1 MQTNTALGVG
11 LGKLIASAFNP
22 GNQGTLDGMRVNELQ
37 SQLRLQDAQRRKV
50 EREADNLAAEANMRN
65 PDSIIETLLKAS
77 GAGGKTAVNDF
88 KAYLDGGKLPST
100 ALPGSASAL
109 LDGSNTIEPTY
120 VKRFP
125 QLAQRYGALRESLM
139 LGNKDPDKM
148 EQSIGQGQRNRIT
161 ETITPKNAVDV
172 ALMTAAMDGK
182 DPTQVAEASLVNRL
196 ANGGDY
202 GTIAPA
208 ILASKG
214 KGRFDEF
221 NGGALDVVSG
231 QQNLNP
237 IGTSMVT
244 ENNAKANQANAGAKE
259 NLAQAV
265 LAGVRGENIKAG
277 KGDGSQATQRDMAQ
291 LRDDIRSD
299 YNVQYPINSLNGQ
312 RPKNAPSFDQ
322 FTRDWLKTYNIDE
335 GDYFRS
341 TGSPGSV
348 KMTHDGFPARQNPD
362 GSYST
367 EISITVTD
375 PKINGGKPT
384 NIPSLWEG
392 REVDQA
398 TAIKKAIASGKKY
411 QSFATIKEAVE
422 AAVARSKAGGA
433 SAQPKIDKLPAGAK
447 QIGTSKGK
455 PVYQTPD
462 GKKFIGE

>member
-11 LGKLIASAFNP
+11 IGNLIASAFNP

-50 EREADNLAAEANMRN
+50 EQEADNLAAEANMRN

-148 EQSIGQGQRNRIT
+148 EKAIGQGQRNRIT
-161 ETITPKNAVDV
+161 ETITPNNAVDV
-172 ALMTAAMDGK
+172 SKMVAAWEGK
-182 DPTQVAEASLVNRL
+182 DPTKVIEADITQRI
-196 ANGGDY
+196 ANGENY
-202 GTIAPA
+202 AP
-208 ILASKG
+208 LASALIATKG
-214 KGRFDEF
+214 KGVYDGLA
-221 NGGALDVVSG
+221 GGGGVVDVTTG
-231 QQNLNP
+231 KQQLNDV
-237 IGTSMVT
+237 GKSAATQ
-244 ENNAKANQANAGAKE
+244 NYAKANQANAGAKE

-291 LRDDIRSD
+291 LRDDARSE
-299 YNVQYPINSLNGQ
+299 YNLTYPINPTTGQ
-312 RPKNAPSFDQ
+312 RTIRVDGKSVPAPTFQ
-322 FTRDWLKTYNIDE
+322 EFERGWLKKYNIDE
-335 GDYFRS
+335 GVYFRN
-341 TGSPGSV
+341 V
-348 KMTHDGFPARQNPD
+348 DQK
-362 GSYST
+362 
-367 EISITVTD
+367 
-375 PKINGGKPT
+375 KPT
-384 NIPSLWEG
+384 
-392 REVDQA
+392 A
-398 TAIKKAIASGKKY
+398 
-411 QSFATIKEAVE
+411 
-422 AAVARSKAGGA
+422 
-433 SAQPKIDKLPAGAK
+433 AQPKIYKLPAGAK